1 MKSLIRK
8 ITNPKFIFRIQ
19 VFYIL
24 MYLLFSG
31 RINVYISFTVAI
43 SLNIASL
50 ILIVCNMKKD
60 FGIKTILFVLSIFQ
74 TLFTIFLYLLPE
86 AGIPPAIQLF

>member
-1 MKSLIRK
+1 M
-8 ITNPKFIFRIQ
+8 
-19 VFYIL
+19 
-24 MYLLFSG
+24 
-31 RINVYISFTVAI
+31 AI